1 MIRTTIAGILG
12 IIISVFPYNQ
22 ADSDL
27 LEKGELPKNAK
38 YVDNIIVVT
47 NRLEAPPYQTG
58 ISSDGYAVTGVS
70 SVDWLCRKFK
80 VVKVEPFYNGTLR
93 KTALIREVSKI
104 YLFTFADGI
113 NPLSIIKQF
122 NDDPNIEMAEPY
134 VISEPLYEPN
144 DPYLDQQWHLGHT
157 HVLEAWDMVRGDTTR
172 HSIIA
177 IVDNGVNWNHIDL
190 SENIWVNEQ
199 EDLNSNGTIDDDD
212 LNGIDDDGNG
222 FIDDVVGW
230 DFGQDD
236 NYPMPDT
243 SLHGTG
249 VAGCASEVTDNGVLG
264 AGMGFSARIMCV
276 KGRLWS
282 REIEYYYQGMIYAA
296 DNGAQIINCSWA
308 TDIYAQYQQNI
319 INVIWEE
326 DVLIIAGAG
335 NGGNDQEKYPA
346 AYEHVMAAA
355 GTDQDDVIA
364 NFSSYGTWV
373 DICAPAVDI
382 WKTSGDD
389 DYEVGSGTSYASPLT
404 AGLAALLRT
413 HFPDFSNDEIEQ
425 LIEVSADPI
434 DHLNPDYE
442 GLLGAGRINAMTSVM
457 TAIEEGGE
465 KPSEFSLSQNYPNP
479 FNAMTVIRYSLP
491 EPSDVVIEIYDILGR
506 RVETLVN
513 EEQPA
518 GYHQIIW
525 DAEDASSGMYFY
537 RIQAGDYIDTRKMLL
552 IK

>member
-1 MIRTTIAGILG
+1 M
-12 IIISVFPYNQ
+12 
-22 ADSDL
+22 
-27 LEKGELPKNAK
+27 
-38 YVDNIIVVT
+38 
-47 NRLEAPPYQTG
+47 
-58 ISSDGYAVTGVS
+58 
-70 SVDWLCRKFK
+70 
-80 VVKVEPFYNGTLR
+80 
-93 KTALIREVSKI
+93 IREVSRI

-113 NPLSIIKQF
+113 NPLSIIKTF

-134 VISEPLYEPN
+134 TISELLYEPN
-144 DPYLDQQWHLGHT
+144 DPFLDQQWHLTRT
-157 HVLEAWDMVRGDTTR
+157 HALEAWDTVRGDTTR
-172 HSIIA
+172 YSVIA

-190 SENIWVNEQ
+190 SDNIWVNEQ
-199 EDLNSNGTIDDDD
+199 EDLNSNGTIDDED
-212 LNGIDDDGNG
+212 LNGVDDDGNG

-249 VAGCASEVTDNGVLG
+249 VAGTASEVTDNGILG

-319 INVIWEE
+319 INAIWEE
-326 DVLIIAGAG
+326 DVLIVAGAG
-335 NGGNDQEKYPA
+335 NSGHDQEKYPA

-355 GTDQDDVIA
+355 GTDQDDVKA

-382 WKTSGDD
+382 WITWGDD
-389 DYEVGSGTSYASPLT
+389 DYELGSGTSYASPLT

-434 DHLNPDYE
+434 DHLNPGYE

-479 FNAMTVIRYSLP
+479 FNAVTTLSYMLPQSGSITISIYNLLGQRVAILHEGILQAGRY
-491 EPSDVVIEIYDILGR
+491 
-506 RVETLVN
+506 TTT
-513 EEQPA
+513 
-518 GYHQIIW
+518 W
-525 DAEDASSGMYFY
+525 DATGFPTGVYFA
-537 RIQAGDYIDTRKMLL
+537 RLEAGEHSESIKMVLL
-552 IK
+552 K